1 MIKKIYITHCSTKK
15 NKLYKNNNLLTT
27 PDKLYTSKRIIRFIN
42 QCKIKNQNWAILS
55 DRYGIWFPHEK
66 HAWYDIHPRSINGKQ
81 LDKLVLNFN
90 KNLSL
95 YDEIWYYYNP
105 AKFHILYRKL
115 LDMTKLR
122 DKVVMFSHLKEIE
135 DY

>member
-66 HAWYDIHPRSINGKQ
+66 HTWYDIHPRNITGKQ
-81 LDKLVLNFN
+81 LDKLVLNFD
-90 KNLSL
+90 KDLSM

-105 AKFHILYRKL
+105 AKFHTLYKKL

-135 DY
+135 DN